1 MGLKNTV
8 KCGNVEMLVSTVKVL
23 GEYETIVVLV
33 VDGEPDY
40 GMELACERH
49 NNIEDAYCN
58 HLSAVNRARLGR
70 FDDMVAMYQ

>member
-1 MGLKNTV
+1 MNLKNYV
-8 KCGNVEMLVSTVKVL
+8 KGQFDMLVSTVDIN
-23 GEYETIVVLV
+23 GFYETLVVLV

-49 NNIEDAYCN
+49 NNIDDAYCN
-58 HLSAVNRARLGR
+58 HSSAVNRARLGR

>member
-1 MGLKNTV
+1 MNLKNYV
-8 KCGNVEMLVSTVKVL
+8 KGQFDMLVSTVDIN
-23 GEYETIVVLV
+23 GFYETLVVLV

>member
-23 GEYETIVVLV
+23 GEYETMVVLV
-33 VDGEPDY
+33 INGEPDY

-49 NNIEDAYCN
+49 DNADDAFFN
-58 HLSAVNRARLGR
+58 HLSAIYRAELGR

>member
-1 MGLKNTV
+1 MNLKNYV
-8 KCGNVEMLVSTVKVL
+8 KGKFDMLVSTVDIN
-23 GEYETIVVLV
+23 GFYETLVVLV

-49 NNIEDAYCN
+49 NNIDDAYCN

>member
-1 MGLKNTV
+1 MNLKNYV
-8 KCGNVEMLVSTVKVL
+8 KGQFDMLVSTVDIN
-23 GEYETIVVLV
+23 GFYETLVVLV

-49 NNIEDAYCN
+49 NNIDDAYCN

>member
-1 MGLKNTV
+1 MNLKNYV
-8 KCGNVEMLVSTVKVL
+8 KGQFDMLVSTVDIN
-23 GEYETIVVLV
+23 GFYETLVVLV

-49 NNIEDAYCN
+49 DNADDAFFN
-58 HLSAVNRARLGR
+58 HLSAIYRAELGR

>member
-1 MGLKNTV
+1 MNLKNYV
-8 KCGNVEMLVSTVKVL
+8 KGQFDMLVSTVDIH
-23 GEYETIVVLV
+23 GFYETLVVLV

-49 NNIEDAYCN
+49 SNADDAYCN

>member
-1 MGLKNTV
+1 MNLKNYV
-8 KCGNVEMLVSTVKVL
+8 KGQFDMLVSTVDIN
-23 GEYETIVVLV
+23 GFYETLIVLV

-49 NNIEDAYCN
+49 NNIDDAYCN
-58 HLSAVNRARLGR
+58 HLAAVNRARLGR

>member
-1 MGLKNTV
+1 MKLKNYV
-8 KCGNVEMLVSTVKVL
+8 KGQFDMLVSTVDIN
-23 GEYETIVVLV
+23 GFYETLVVLV

-49 NNIEDAYCN
+49 NNIDDAYCN